1 MKSTFYWSVR
11 RELWE
16 HRSVWLAPLSV
27 AILVIVAFGIGS
39 MGHLQVS
46 GFANIPLEKKL
57 VLVAAPFSLAA
68 SVVLVTAFVL
78 GAFYSLDALN
88 AERKDRSI
96 LFWKSMPVSDAT
108 TVLSKAVIPVAV
120 IPLIALAIALGLQAL
135 LLVVGGIVFK
145 AKGIDAGPVYDMLP
159 LGQIALSLAYGV
171 MVHALWYAPAYALFL
186 LASVATRRP
195 LLWIVVPA
203 VVVQVLEKVAFNTGF
218 SGEFIKWR
226 VLGAMSEAFKAS
238 SGMREQM
245 PSVAQL
251 DPARFFSSMGLWLG
265 LVAAAIFIFAAIRL
279 RRRQE
284 PLS

>member
-1 MKSTFYWSVR
+1 MKGTFYWSVR

-27 AILVIVAFGIGS
+27 AILVIVAFAIGAT
-39 MGHLQVS
+39 GHLQLS
-46 GFANIPLEKKL
+46 GFANIPADKKL
-57 VLVAAPFSLAA
+57 MLVAAPFSLSA

-120 IPLIALAIALGLQAL
+120 IPPIALAIALAMQAV
-135 LLVVGGIVFK
+135 LLVVAGIVLK
-145 AKGIDAGPVYDMLP
+145 SKGIEAAPLYEMLP
-159 LGQIALSLAYGV
+159 LKAIITSLAYGV

-195 LLWIVVPA
+195 LLWIVVPT
-203 VVVQVLEKVAFNTGF
+203 VVVQVLEKVAFNTNF

-226 VLGAMSEAFKAS
+226 LLGAMNEAFKPLA
-238 SGMREQM
+238 GMKEQM
-245 PSVAQL
+245 PSLAQL
-251 DPARFFSSMGLWLG
+251 DPARFFSSLGLWLG
-265 LVAAAIFIFAAIRL
+265 LVAAAVFLFLAIRL

-284 PLS
+284 PL

>member
-1 MKSTFYWSVR
+1 MNSTFYWSVR

-27 AILVIVAFGIGS
+27 AILVIVAFAIGAT
-39 MGHLQVS
+39 GHLQLS
-46 GFANIPLEKKL
+46 GFANIPADKKL
-57 VLVAAPFSLAA
+57 MLVAAPFSLSA

-88 AERKDRSI
+88 SERKDRSI

-108 TVLSKAVIPVAV
+108 TVLSKAVIPVAI
-120 IPLIALAIALGLQAL
+120 IPPIALAIALAMQAV
-135 LLVVGGIVFK
+135 LLVVAGIVLK
-145 AKGIDAGPVYDMLP
+145 SKGIEAAPLYEMLP
-159 LGQIALSLAYGV
+159 LKSIITSLAYGV

-195 LLWIVVPA
+195 LLWIVVPT
-203 VVVQVLEKVAFNTGF
+203 VVVQVLEKVAFNTSF

-226 VLGAMSEAFKAS
+226 LLGAMNEAFKPL
-238 SGMREQM
+238 SGMKEQV
-245 PSVAQL
+245 PSLAQL
-251 DPARFFSSMGLWLG
+251 DPARFFSSLGLWLG
-265 LVAAAIFIFAAIRL
+265 LAAAVVFLFIAIRL

-284 PLS
+284 PL